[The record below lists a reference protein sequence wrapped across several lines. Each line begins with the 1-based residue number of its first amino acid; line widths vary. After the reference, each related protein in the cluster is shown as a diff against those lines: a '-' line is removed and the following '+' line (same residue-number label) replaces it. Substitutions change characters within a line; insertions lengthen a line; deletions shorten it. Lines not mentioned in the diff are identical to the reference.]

1 MPPWDDLRLFL
12 ACYRGRSATR
22 AAKELLIN
30 VSTVS
35 RRLDR
40 LEGELGVALFLR
52 GNDGLVPT
60 DAAERM
66 FEAAQEAERRMAEAF
81 GSVASGHDEVSGAV
95 RLSSTSDLAD
105 FILVPMLAP
114 LLAAHPQLELE
125 LVLGTELSDLSR
137 READLAVRIGHPG
150 EEPEIVVRH
159 LRDEPMGLYA
169 STRYLDER
177 PATLPLAEHRWL
189 VLGSSTS
196 PPEGIDAW
204 LRAQVPDAQVALRSN
219 NFTTLR
225 LAAGAG
231 LGVAIL
237 PEMYAAI
244 TPFLHPLPGAEQVP
258 PASLYV
264 VAHRAT
270 RRSLAVRAVW
280 DFLVDL
286 LTPRPDRDDIAV
298 MRAAVTAGYG
308 VRGWEDATDAN
319 QSASKVRPVRRE

>member
-22 AAKELLIN
+22 AAKALAIN

-40 LEGELGVALFLR
+40 LEAELGVALFLR
-52 GNDGLVPT
+52 GTDGLVPT
-60 DAAERM
+60 NAAERM
-66 FEAAQEAERRMAEAF
+66 FEAASEAERRMVEAF
-81 GSVASGHDEVSGAV
+81 GSVASGHEAVRGAV

-125 LVLGTELSDLSR
+125 LVLGTELFDLSR

-150 EEPEIVVRH
+150 AEPDLVVRH
-159 LRDEPMGLYA
+159 LRDEPMGFYA
-169 STRYLDER
+169 STRYLAER
-177 PATLPLAEHRWL
+177 PATLPLSAHRWL
-189 VLGSSTS
+189 VMGSTTS
-196 PPEGIDAW
+196 PPGDLGAW
-204 LRAQVPDAQVALRSN
+204 FRGQVPDAQVALRSN

-231 LGVAIL
+231 LGVAML
-237 PEMYAAI
+237 PAMYAAI
-244 TPFLHPLPGAEQVP
+244 TPFLVPVPGAEALP

-264 VAHRAT
+264 VAHRST

-280 DFLVDL
+280 DFLVEL
-286 LTPRPDRDDIAV
+286 LTPRPDRDDVAV
-298 MRAAVTAGYG
+298 MRAAVAEGYG
-308 VRGWEDATDAN
+308 VRGWEDTDAN
-319 QSASKVRPVRRE
+319 QSAPNVRPVRRE